1 MATGLIGARG
11 TKVGDVLKDEYKAYT
26 GYTREDAVVTVTAD
40 MEVGAVL
47 ESTSVAG
54 KYTLTTVATGG
65 NADGV
70 LIDSEV
76 YNIDPATV
84 FPADFTLAVL
94 VDGPAQ
100 VSKEALSFGA
110 DVDTQPEIDTVVAA
124 LEANTR
130 IKAKQRV

>member
-1 MATGLIGARG
+1 MSTGLIGTRG
-11 TKVGDVLKDEYKAYT
+11 TKVGDVLKYENDAYT
-26 GYTREDAVVTVTAD
+26 GYTREDAVVTVTAG

-47 ESTSVAG
+47 ESTSVPG
-54 KYTLTTVATGG
+54 KYTLTVVATTAD
-65 NADGV
+65 ADGV

-76 YNIDPATV
+76 YNIDPTTL
-84 FPADFTLAVL
+84 PADYTLAVL

-110 DVDTQPEIDTVVAA
+110 DVDTQPEIDAVVAA
-124 LEANTR
+124 LETNTG